1 MRMMTK
7 RKPIAKTL
15 VPDFERDIKE
25 WYIRE
30 RMPEVLD
37 VLLIDRTTGKNIMW
51 GTKDYESRG
60 KGFGEW
66 DEIKADLIANKNDK
80 VIVPR
85 VCKSKDEQRRRVLS
99 ENDTAIRAVV
109 FDRGHGRGVTFDCF
123 DAHFDFT
130 DAVFSGDFI
139 HVEGEFAV
147 FLAHPDAFGKLPQRE
162 HGFRIDVEI
171 RFHGSH
177 FISPGFGGVRDVE
190 MNDKL
195 LRPVRDLLRR
205 T

>member
-1 MRMMTK
+1 MMTK

-66 DEIKADLIANKNDK
+66 DEIKADLIANENDK

-85 VCKSKDEQRRRVLS
+85 VCKSKDEQRRRVTGGAYGTDS
-99 ENDTAIRAVV
+99 
-109 FDRGHGRGVTFDCF
+109 GSGR
-123 DAHFDFT
+123 
-130 DAVFSGDFI
+130 
-139 HVEGEFAV
+139 
-147 FLAHPDAFGKLPQRE
+147 
-162 HGFRIDVEI
+162 
-171 RFHGSH
+171 
-177 FISPGFGGVRDVE
+177 
-190 MNDKL
+190 
-195 LRPVRDLLRR
+195 
-205 T
+205 